1 MVKNA
6 KVTVLIETY
15 WNVKSHD
22 KSNRPDNDR
31 INRNILECKEMR
43 RLMRSMLRRV
53 LIETYWNVKD
63 SDRQMIRPETSV
75 LIETYWNVKITASW
89 IRGYLPSY

>member
-1 MVKNA
+1 
-6 KVTVLIETY
+6 
-15 WNVKSHD
+15 
-22 KSNRPDNDR
+22 
-31 INRNILECKEMR
+31 
-43 RLMRSMLRRV
+43 MRSMLRRV